1 MTESV
6 RVWNLVVCFV
16 YICSLIRWNILIS
29 LFDTKF
35 YDSTPNLLLQRYIRH
50 SCLPQNVLWGEQQ
63 LQHRK
68 RQDKTETAH
77 LDRLVSQKWAD
88 RPGYCVWLGGL
99 DVMTVGRHHGNDCV
113 EKKWC
118 YCSWITLFWWK
129 HQITGI
135 SEISPAVWTLTLTW
149 IHVLFIVCS
158 HTGNWVIVTVS
169 LWFCLFSPCCVIK
182 QVNTPFV
189 SME

>member
-6 RVWNLVVCFV
+6 WVWNLVVCFV
-16 YICSLIRWNILIS
+16 YICSLIRWNILIT
-29 LFDTKF
+29 LFYIKF
-35 YDSTPNLLLQRYIRH
+35 FDSTPTLLLQRYIRH

-77 LDRLVSQKWAD
+77 LDHLVPQKWAD
-88 RPGYCVWLGGL
+88 RPGYCVWLGWL

-118 YCSWITLFWWK
+118 YCSWIKLFWWNQSRCLDADVNMNT
-129 HQITGI
+129 HR
-135 SEISPAVWTLTLTW
+135 
-149 IHVLFIVCS
+149 VC
-158 HTGNWVIVTVS
+158 
-169 LWFCLFSPCCVIK
+169 CLFTRRKLSHRQRVPV
-182 QVNTPFV
+182 VPPV
-189 SME
+189 LSMLCFSH